1 MPANPHKPYTVPKRF
16 LGGLSTREALG
27 VRSALAYFEAKNPYT
42 KLVSA
47 TALADAPA
55 TLTIAQLFDG
65 GIFTIT
71 PGAGRALTLPTTA
84 AIIAALCPN
93 GLRIGASAEI
103 TIISLAAQ
111 AATLTAGDGS
121 TTIVGSAAAN
131 NAAATWKVVVTGATT
146 VVCYRI

>member
-1 MPANPHKPYTVPKRF
+1 MPANPVKPYTVPKRF
-16 LGGLSTREALG
+16 LGGLSSREALG

-65 GIFTIT
+65 GLFTIT
-71 PGAGRALTLPTTA
+71 PGAGRALTLPATT

-93 GLRIGASAEI
+93 ELRIGASAEVTVI
-103 TIISLAAQ
+103 CLAAF

-121 TTIVGSAAAN
+121 TTFVGSAAAN
-131 NAAATWKVVVTGATT
+131 NASATWKVVVTSATT
-146 VVCYRI
+146 VTCYRL